1 MLKNTLR
8 LLREGFRKD
17 VGMNFFTERVL
28 EHRTR
33 RPRELVEA
41 LWALFW

>member
-1 MLKNTLR
+1 MLKNSLR
-8 LLREGFRKD
+8 LLWEGFRKD
-17 VGMNFFTERVL
+17 VGMKFFTERGL
-28 EHRTR
+28 KHWTR